1 MKFAALSFTFFL
13 YFQFFAQNGCN
24 FTLHKGPWD
33 CWIGQWALITTGTI
47 HLGARSLFG
56 GTQKRIYL
64 VYFDH
69 LLVNNMSELERD
81 ETCIYLS
88 FDTLSTARETEF
100 VVIHWWTLYEMS
112 VFKSFLTQR
121 TFQCWIRC
129 WCGSS
134 CCVVTFKRK
143 KNKSPR
149 SVSIELPRYHLITNQ
164 LMAQDLQ
171 QKVVERLRLDLMH
184 CWLESE
190 GRHLNWLGH
199 LLAEPLMMSPLYLKH
214 VVSQMIFVRSSLK
227 LR

>member
-1 MKFAALSFTFFL
+1 MSWNVMKLAFTCRLILSRLHGKQNLWWFTDGHCTKWVSSSRSWHNVHFSVGF
-13 YFQFFAQNGCN
+13 
-24 FTLHKGPWD
+24 
-33 CWIGQWALITTGTI
+33 
-47 HLGARSLFG
+47 GAG
-56 GTQKRIYL
+56 
-64 VYFDH
+64 VAPAVV
-69 LLVNNMSELERD
+69 LLPLNE
-81 ETCIYLS
+81 
-88 FDTLSTARETEF
+88 
-100 VVIHWWTLYEMS
+100 
-112 VFKSFLTQR
+112 
-121 TFQCWIRC
+121 
-129 WCGSS
+129 
-134 CCVVTFKRK
+134 K

-149 SVSIELPRYHLITNQ
+149 SVSNDLPRYHLITNQ